1 VRQLYYDCELGQPR
15 LFDQGLAGFTY
26 GTDDPARGYL
36 SLVLLPA
43 DAAQALERSAL
54 DETRATALVAGAYSA
69 NAFAFA
75 TRYQNCNQWLAE
87 LLAVAWGGVAAE
99 RAGAQH
105 WLSARGYAPQ
115 PVELNSRALMFA
127 AAFVPWLRTDDHPEA
142 DVQGLRF
149 RTSLPASIEAF
160 VRTQWPQAE
169 RIELC
174 HDSVRAVVR
183 RGWTPIADGCVPA
196 AGDRVVA
203 LAGASP

>member
-26 GTDDPARGYL
+26 GNDDPARGYL

-54 DETRATALVAGAYSA
+54 DETRALALVAGAYSA

-99 RAGAQH
+99 RAGAQQ

-142 DVQGLRF
+142 DLQGLRF

-160 VRTQWPQAE
+160 VRRQWPQAE

-174 HDSVRAVVR
+174 HDSERAVVR

-196 AGDRVVA
+196 AGDRVID
-203 LAGASP
+203 LRGDGR